1 MERIFKV
8 MTSKEL
14 SSNEKLIL
22 IMFLINPVTLGET
35 NRYIGDSL
43 GITGVTVS
51 TSIMRLAAEGY
62 IKLHYNSSGI
72 SRNIVINEDKI

>member
-1 MERIFKV
+1 MERIFKA

-14 SSNEKLIL
+14 SSNEKLVL

-43 GITGVTVS
+43 GITGITVS
-51 TSIMRLAAEGY
+51 TAIKKLATEGY
-62 IKLHYNSSGI
+62 IIVHYNSSGI
-72 SRNIVINEDKI
+72 SRNIVINDEKI